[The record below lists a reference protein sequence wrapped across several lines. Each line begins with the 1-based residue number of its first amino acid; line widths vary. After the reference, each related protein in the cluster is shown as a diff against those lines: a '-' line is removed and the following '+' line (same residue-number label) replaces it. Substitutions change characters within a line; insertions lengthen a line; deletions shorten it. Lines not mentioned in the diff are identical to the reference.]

1 MIINIIM
8 YSIDMQLRANR
19 DDLNIYLTGNELIGV
34 IISNKQ
40 PLHQERG
47 WNAYQCLNELISNNN
62 SKNSSSKSSIQGF
75 NIFPLPVGI
84 YRDPIKLSITFAY
97 ELINK
102 HEIIRFH
109 EILMNPMLS
118 IYLRQNPIIIQ
129 SWCQQLYKIYHKLL
143 LCSTGSLMKPI
154 NILSDVSI
162 RDSGLLLISNI
173 SFDTILP
180 KYKTYYK
187 IEILSMICYLLS
199 SALCVSRI
207 VKTSLQYLR

>member
-1 MIINIIM
+1 
-8 YSIDMQLRANR
+8 
-19 DDLNIYLTGNELIGV
+19 
-34 IISNKQ
+34 
-40 PLHQERG
+40 
-47 WNAYQCLNELISNNN
+47 
-62 SKNSSSKSSIQGF
+62 
-75 NIFPLPVGI
+75 
-84 YRDPIKLSITFAY
+84 
-97 ELINK
+97 
-102 HEIIRFH
+102 
-109 EILMNPMLS
+109 MNPMLS

-180 KYKTYYK
+180 KNKTYYK